1 VGADDCRTIERGD
14 LDAWVSRLL
23 AKADVIAPVRGHGG
37 DEVFASVVSPE
48 QVLWSFR
55 NPLLPPKHLLL
66 PQTDTLTQIRRVNG
80 HYQIES
86 PPPPQ
91 PRILLNVRSC
101 DAVGLAFLRQ
111 MHAQDLPD
119 ASVLRRYDALTVI
132 SLACGQ
138 PCPLG
143 FCVCCDAGPFL
154 KADFDLQLTDLGDR
168 LHAEPG
174 TARGKEL
181 LDLAPDLFRPAHQA
195 DGEARAAL
203 ERQALASFGKE
214 TCHFA
219 AAMRRISTR
228 RVAPELWAKLSPW
241 CLECGGCNFAC
252 PTCYCFGVSDRSDGI
267 GCTTRCRTWD
277 SCQYAEFTLEA
288 SGHNPRAQPAERM
301 KRRFY
306 HKVSAQYFQRDG
318 RVGCVG
324 CGRCVQVCMGTTDMP
339 AVVGAIRR
347 GAWSPGRPA

>member
-1 VGADDCRTIERGD
+1 VEGYYCRTIARGD
-14 LDAWVSRLL
+14 VDIWVARLL
-23 AKADVIAPVRGHGG
+23 ARAEVIAPVAGQGG
-37 DEVFASVVSPE
+37 DEVFGTVNAPE
-48 QVLWSFR
+48 EVLWAFR
-55 NPLLPPKHLLL
+55 NPLQPPKHLLL
-66 PQTDTLTQIRRVNG
+66 PQTDPLAHITREQG
-80 HYQIES
+80 HYHVRPAA
-86 PPPPQ
+86 PPE

-111 MHAQDLPD
+111 MHEQDLPD
-119 ASVLRRYDALTVI
+119 DSVLERYQALTVV
-132 SLACGQ
+132 SLACNQ

-154 KADFDLQLTDLGDR
+154 KADFDLQLTDFGDR
-168 LHAEPG
+168 LHAQPATDKG
-174 TARGKEL
+174 RAL
-181 LDLAPDLFRPAHQA
+181 LDLAPDLFQPADSA
-195 DGEARAAL
+195 DAARRADL
-203 ERQALASFGKE
+203 EQTALAGFGEE
-214 TCHFA
+214 TCHFG

-228 RVAPELWAKLSPW
+228 RVAEGLWAKMSPW

-252 PTCYCFGVSDRSDGI
+252 PTCYCFSVSDLSDGN

-277 SCQYAEFTLEA
+277 SCQFAAFTLEA
-288 SGHNPRAQPAERM
+288 SGHNPRKERADRM

-339 AVVGAIRR
+339 AVVGAIRK
-347 GAWSPGRPA
+347 GTWQAGRPA

>member
-1 VGADDCRTIERGD
+1 MGGEDCRTIARAD
-14 LDAWVSRLL
+14 LDAWVTRLL
-23 AKADVIAPVRGHGG
+23 EQAEVIAPVKGQGG
-37 DEVFASVVSPE
+37 DEVFASVTAPE
-48 QVLWSFR
+48 EVLWSFR
-55 NPLLPPKHLLL
+55 NPLLPPKQLLL
-66 PQTDTLTQIRRVNG
+66 PQTDTLAQIRRADG
-80 HYQIES
+80 HYQIAA
-86 PPPPQ
+86 PPPPR

-111 MHAQDLPD
+111 MHEQDLPD
-119 ASVLRRYDALTVI
+119 QSVLRRYDALTVV
-132 SLACGQ
+132 SLACGE

-154 KADFDLQLTDLGDR
+154 EDDFDLQLTDLGER
-168 LHAEPG
+168 IHAEPG
-174 TARGKEL
+174 SPRGQAL
-181 LDLAPDLFRPAHQA
+181 LDLAPELFRPAAAA
-195 DGEARAAL
+195 DAEQRAAL
-203 ERQALASFGKE
+203 EQQSLAAFGKE
-214 TCHFA
+214 TCHFG

-228 RVAPELWAKLSPW
+228 RVAEELWAAMSPW
-241 CLECGGCNFAC
+241 CLECGGCNHAC
-252 PTCYCFGVSDRSDGI
+252 PTCYCFSVADRTED
-267 GCTTRCRTWD
+267 GCTTRCRLWD

-288 SGHNPRAQPAERM
+288 SGHNPRKNPADRM

-347 GAWSPGRPA
+347 GGWEAGRPA